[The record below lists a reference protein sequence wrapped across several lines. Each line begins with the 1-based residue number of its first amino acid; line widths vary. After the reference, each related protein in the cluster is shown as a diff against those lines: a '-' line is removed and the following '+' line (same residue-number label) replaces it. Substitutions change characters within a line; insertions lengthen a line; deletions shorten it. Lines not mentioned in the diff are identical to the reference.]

1 MKILQFTPPPA
12 KPDTPGPGRRPETGD
27 FAALLKRS
35 QTSGT
40 TEDPDGLVRLENRRA
55 RQLPP
60 AGELKEAGRL
70 LGRLDQDIRSAPPE
84 ALSRVHSLEGL
95 LCVFRKT
102 PGAGGPW
109 TP

>member
-12 KPDTPGPGRRPETGD
+12 KPESPGPGRRPETGD
-27 FAALLKRS
+27 FAALLN
-35 QTSGT
+35 QASGSA
-40 TEDPDGLVRLENRRA
+40 EGPGGLIRLENLRA

-70 LGRLDQDIRSAPPE
+70 LGRLDQAIRSAPPE
-84 ALSRVHSLEGL
+84 VLSRVHSMEGL

-102 PGAGGPW
+102 GEG
-109 TP
+109 

>member
-12 KPDTPGPGRRPETGD
+12 KSESPGPGRRPETGD

-35 QTSGT
+35 QTSGLA
-40 TEDPDGLVRLENRRA
+40 EGPGGLIELENRRA
-55 RQLPP
+55 RRLPS

-70 LGRLDQDIRSAPPE
+70 LGRLDQAIRSTPPE
-84 ALSRVHSLEGL
+84 ALSRVHSMEGL

-102 PGAGGPW
+102 GEG
-109 TP
+109 